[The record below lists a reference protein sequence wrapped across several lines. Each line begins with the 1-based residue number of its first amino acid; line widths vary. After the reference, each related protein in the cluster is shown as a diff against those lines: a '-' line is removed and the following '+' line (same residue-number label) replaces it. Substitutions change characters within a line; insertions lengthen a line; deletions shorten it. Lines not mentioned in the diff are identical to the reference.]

1 MLICD
6 RITGNARRV
15 WPAVFTLGLWTV
27 ATLAGAASA
36 SQDSGYSLYGDSA
49 VPDISG
55 VWLGTV
61 SVAPGEHTQVPV
73 EERNLTSWAPWPAPL
88 APEYQKK
95 TDERIAAA
103 KAGRQLGD
111 IGAMCLPFGLPRML
125 TSKFYQDEII
135 QTPGRVSIMVF
146 GTFPIIIWTDGRPHP
161 KDLPPSY
168 NGHSIGHWVDDMLF
182 VDTVG
187 IVSTTP
193 VNNAGQTTHS
203 AKLHIKWTIQRVAS
217 DVLHVHVTLYDD
229 DAFTEP
235 MVTTNL
241 WHRKSGPNWQVLDDQ
256 SCFENNQNVPNSGA
270 LAGFKKF

>member
-1 MLICD
+1 MTNGGQWRRAMLTAALAIAATVVAAD
-6 RITGNARRV
+6 PAPTGTMSSNYR
-15 WPAVFTLGLWTV
+15 
-27 ATLAGAASA
+27 
-36 SQDSGYSLYGDSA
+36 LYGDPA

-61 SVAPGEHTQVPV
+61 AVAPGEHTQTPV
-73 EERNLTSWAPWPAPL
+73 EERNKTAWAPWPAPL
-88 APEYQKK
+88 TPEYQKK

-111 IGAMCLPFGLPRML
+111 IGAMCLPFGVPRML

-135 QTPGRVSIMVF
+135 QTPGRVSLFVF

-161 KDLPPSY
+161 KDLQLSY
-168 NGHSIGHWVDDMLF
+168 NGHSIGHWVDDILF

-187 IVSTTP
+187 ILSSTP

-203 AKLHIKWTIQRVAS
+203 DKLHIKWTIQRVAP

-235 MVTTNL
+235 MVTTGL
-241 WHRKSGPNWQVLDDQ
+241 WHRKSGPNWQMLDDQ
-256 SCFENNQNVPNSGA
+256 SCFENNQNVPNTGVVE
-270 LAGFKKF
+270 GFKKF